1 VGLDRRP
8 EERGSDHI
16 KERPDLPIPL
26 LGNRRDT
33 MTQLTHCIY
42 ASSAAP
48 SFQEYDIPALLER
61 ARMAN
66 AERDLTGMLLYID
79 GSFFQVL
86 EGDAAAVDEVY
97 GQILLDSRHT
107 LITMIIREP
116 VAARSFSEWTMG
128 FCNVDPLQ
136 AGEIIGE
143 NGFFEA
149 ASCVAR
155 MNSSRAKKLLSAFRC
170 GPRRIERT
178 GRYRTIG
185 QRA

>member
-1 VGLDRRP
+1 MGLGRRP
-8 EERGSDHI
+8 EERGSDPI

-86 EGDAAAVDEVY
+86 EGEAAAVDEVY